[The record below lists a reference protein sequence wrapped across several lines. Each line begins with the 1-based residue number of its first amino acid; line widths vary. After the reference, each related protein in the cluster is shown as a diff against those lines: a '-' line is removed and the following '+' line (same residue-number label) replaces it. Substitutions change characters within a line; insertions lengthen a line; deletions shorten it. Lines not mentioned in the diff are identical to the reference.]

1 MSESNNHDT
10 NKSGVNTK
18 YRTSSALLCLN
29 KDYIKSAR
37 SLRKIASGDMDATVA
52 QIKAME
58 SILYLL
64 LPYDPQMSG

>member
-1 MSESNNHDT
+1 MNETKHDDT
-10 NKSGVNTK
+10 NKGGVNTK

-37 SLRKIASGDMDATVA
+37 SLRKIANGDMEATVA

-64 LPYDPQMSG
+64 LPYDPQTSG